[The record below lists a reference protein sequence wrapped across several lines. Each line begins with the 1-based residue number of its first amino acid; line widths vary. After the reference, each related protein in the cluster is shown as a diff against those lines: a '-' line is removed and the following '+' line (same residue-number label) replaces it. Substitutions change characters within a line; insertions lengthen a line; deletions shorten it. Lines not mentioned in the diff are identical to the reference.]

1 MTQSGLRPQPNSVT
15 LQQQNVKF
23 LFLFMFYSYKVL
35 RELKIMKE
43 K

>member
-1 MTQSGLRPQPNSVT
+1 MTQSGLRPQPDSVT
-15 LQQQNVKF
+15 LQLQNVKF